1 MNFFSQEQA
10 TVSEDVTYSTDR
22 ENEVS
27 KIFMIQSNLSNTD
40 TEGTEQIVRIR
51 EVSVV

>member
-1 MNFFSQEQA
+1 MNFFAQEQA
-10 TVSEDVTYSTDR
+10 TVYEDVTYSTDR

-27 KIFMIQSNLSNTD
+27 KIFITQSYLSDTD